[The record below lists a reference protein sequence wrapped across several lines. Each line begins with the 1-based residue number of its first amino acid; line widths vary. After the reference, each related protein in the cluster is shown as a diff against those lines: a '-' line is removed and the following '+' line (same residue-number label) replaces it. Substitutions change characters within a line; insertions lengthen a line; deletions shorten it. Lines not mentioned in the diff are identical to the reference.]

1 MCLIHFRLAVYYW
14 SSVTARPSPWPL
26 PQMQGIHFPF
36 GDNKTDAP
44 SVSDLVDLIQFG
56 NKCMHACMHLAS
68 YTLKLIEDT
77 SFNQATIGQYKF
89 PWFWLQA
96 T

>member
-56 NKCMHACMHLAS
+56 MHVDYALS
-68 YTLKLIEDT
+68 WLYTKI
-77 SFNQATIGQYKF
+77 N
-89 PWFWLQA
+89 
-96 T
+96 